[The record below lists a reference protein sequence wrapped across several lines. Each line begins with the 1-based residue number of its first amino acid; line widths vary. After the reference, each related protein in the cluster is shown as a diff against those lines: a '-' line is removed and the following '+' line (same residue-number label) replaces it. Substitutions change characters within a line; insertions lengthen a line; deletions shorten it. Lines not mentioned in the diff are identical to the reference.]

1 MKIWN
6 FVYHPFIAVIAIIYY
21 FVLCFVLTLCVSI
34 VYQKI
39 VDKVDPRDKQKD
51 SVQMNESIYMTLF
64 NVTLSIINIGI
75 LYIFIKFIL
84 DKVPFPLDNV
94 YNFSLE
100 NLPSDY
106 NGGEL
111 LIPLILFN
119 YHEQLQNRIK
129 KIIDF
134 VK

>member
-1 MKIWN
+1 MKNWN
-6 FVYHPFIAVIAIIYY
+6 FVYHPFIAIIAIIYY
-21 FVLCFVLTLCVSI
+21 FVLCFALTLCVSI

-39 VDKVDPRDKQKD
+39 LDKQKD
-51 SVQMNESIYMTLF
+51 TIQLNESIYMTLF
-64 NVTLSIINIGI
+64 NIILSIINIGI

-84 DKVPFPLDNV
+84 DKIPFPLDNV
-94 YNFSLE
+94 YDFSLE

-106 NGGEL
+106 KGGEL

-129 KIIDF
+129 KIINLT
-134 VK
+134 K